1 MIECRFCLKICKN
14 NEVFDCKLCSMENLC
29 KECYD
34 KHLENHNKKGDKRM
48 TEEEQLIDSML
59 NPYKYKQLEKARG
72 NNTFL

>member
-1 MIECRFCLKICKN
+1 
-14 NEVFDCKLCSMENLC
+14 MENLC

-34 KHLENHNKKGDKRM
+34 KHIENHNKKGDKRM

-59 NPYKYKQLEKARG
+59 NPYKYKQMEKARG